1 MVLYELI
8 YIYFFFEE
16 QPYIVYM
23 GNVPEEA
30 GISAVKEHHSL
41 LTTAIGE

>member
-8 YIYFFFEE
+8 LFFFFGE

-30 GISAVKEHHSL
+30 GISAVREHHGL